1 MHLKILLS
9 FLAVASTINSVGT
22 HASET
27 TDREEA
33 TVFSELPGQWDDAE
47 YNGRA
52 VFEEW
57 PDEEI
62 IYNHLDDNEVDS
74 SLADEENSS

>member
-22 HASET
+22 LASET

-33 TVFSELPGQWDDAE
+33 AVFSELPGQWDDAE

-62 IYNHLDDNEVDS
+62 IYNHLDENEFDEG
-74 SLADEENSS
+74 LADEENSS